1 MGTKTKNMTKIEQLA
16 ALLVAELKEFEKGI
30 SKLESLETK
39 ISGTKVELNLKELK
53 PLLEAHEQS
62 LRLSKK
68 QQDSYLDRLQTVV
81 KNASFYPKWAIITF
95 MGMILLSCLIS
106 FYAYTVKKNVE
117 SIEKE
122 AHQKGINAYANYMVD
137 FFEAHPNS
145 KKQFEIWQIKNK
157 NK

>member
-1 MGTKTKNMTKIEQLA
+1 MGTKTKDMTKIEQLA
-16 ALLVAELKEFEKGI
+16 TLLVAELKEFEKGI

-39 ISGTKVELNLKELK
+39 ISSTKVELNLKELK

-68 QQDSYLDRLQTVV
+68 QQDSYLDRLQAVV

-106 FYAYTVKKNVE
+106 FYAYTVKID
-117 SIEKE
+117 STEKE
-122 AHQKGINAYANYMVD
+122 KIAYTKGEKAATEYINLYLSENPKALEGYKKWAK
-137 FFEAHPNS
+137 S
-145 KKQFEIWQIKNK
+145 K
-157 NK
+157 